1 MVVVDE
7 EEEEN
12 LRALAMRVGSDIVV
26 MKPITCEAI
35 VQKVEDML
43 ISKEP
48 PFLKGKEPNFSAD
61 TTSSNNIRIELL
73 TNH

>member
-43 ISKEP
+43 ISKGP
-48 PFLKGKEPNFSAD
+48 PFLERKRAKHQ
-61 TTSSNNIRIELL
+61 RRY
-73 TNH
+73 

>member
-1 MVVVDE
+1 MVVVEEEEE

-26 MKPITCEAI
+26 MKPITCKAI
-35 VQKVEDML
+35 GQKVEDML

-48 PFLKGKEPNFSAD
+48 PFLERKRDKLQH
-61 TTSSNNIRIELL
+61 RY
-73 TNH
+73 